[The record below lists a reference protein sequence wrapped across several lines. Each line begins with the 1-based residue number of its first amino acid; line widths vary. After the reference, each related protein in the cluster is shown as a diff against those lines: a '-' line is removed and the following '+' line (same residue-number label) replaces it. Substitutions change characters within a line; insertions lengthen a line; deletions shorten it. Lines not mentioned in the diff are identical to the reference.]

1 MRRAAVAAAFLA
13 TAGALAWGAASSPGT
28 EIAPGSPVRAPEG
41 ATIRLLP
48 GTHPAFAVSAP
59 GVTIEA
65 EPGAVVRGPV
75 VVRADEVTLR
85 GLRIQGGPS
94 GVTVEDA
101 EDVVLE
107 DVVVGGAELHGI
119 ELEDASA
126 TITGCRIS
134 SLGDPMAQ
142 GIEIRN
148 SSSRPRSVV
157 RGCAVAGGQEGLV
170 THSSRVEFLHNT
182 ITGTTMRAI
191 AITEMSE
198 GLMEGNTVRDVLG
211 SGLYCGDMSHCEIV
225 GNDVRGV
232 EDDRSGIRS
241 RAGFGAVGWY
251 HSALRL
257 RDNTFAETDAGPVR
271 LAIGSI
277 RTERFPLSVWG
288 AGLPGLVPGILV
300 SALSLLLVWGV
311 RMAVGP
317 WARRR
322 AAVAPDPAP
331 AQTGAIAIL
340 LYGFAVQSFHMLE
353 HVVQVVQVYALDAEQ
368 RAGLLGR
375 WIDLEWVHFVY
386 NVAVLGFVWWTWR
399 LVRPG
404 GPEHARLG
412 TSAPWVL
419 AGLVIQGYHLV
430 EHTAKMVQHL
440 ALGIRTAPGIFGDE
454 VGLVWFHYGINLAVY
469 AAMAA
474 PVLVLARS
482 WLRERS
488 RSTPLLPAPA

>member
-1 MRRAAVAAAFLA
+1 MKRAAIGAAFVV
-13 TAGALAWGAASSPGT
+13 TAGALGWGLASSPAT

-41 ATIRLLP
+41 GTIRLLP
-48 GTHPAFAVSAP
+48 GTHPAFEISVP

-65 EPGAVVRGPV
+65 EPGAFVRGPV

-85 GLRIQGGPS
+85 GLRIRGGPS

-107 DVVVGGAELHGI
+107 DLVVGGAEHHGI

-134 SLGDPMAQ
+134 GLADQMAQ

-170 THSSRVEFLHNT
+170 THSSRVEFLDNRVT
-182 ITGTTMRAI
+182 DTTMRAI

-198 GLMEGNTVRDVLG
+198 GLIEGNTVRDVLG

-232 EDDRSGIRS
+232 RDDRSGIRS

-251 HSALRL
+251 HSTLRL
-257 RDNTFAETDAGPVR
+257 RDNTFAETGAGPVR
-271 LAIGSI
+271 LAIGSV
-277 RTERFPLSVWG
+277 RTDRFPLSVWG
-288 AGLPGLVPGILV
+288 PGLPGLVPGVLV
-300 SALSLLLVWGV
+300 SALSMLVVVGV
-311 RMAVGP
+311 RVAVGP
-317 WARRR
+317 WVRRR
-322 AAVAPDPAP
+322 AAVAPQPPP
-331 AQTGAIAIL
+331 AQAGAIAIL

-353 HVVQVVQVYALDAEQ
+353 HVVQVVQVHALDAEH

-375 WIDLEWVHFVY
+375 WIDVEWVHFVY
-386 NVAVLGFVWWTWR
+386 NLTVLAFVWWTWR

-404 GPEHARLG
+404 GAEHARLG

-419 AGLVIQGYHLV
+419 TGLSIQGYHVV

-454 VGLVWFHYGINLAVY
+454 IGLVWFHFAINLAVY
-469 AAMAA
+469 VAMAV
-474 PVLVLARS
+474 PVWVLVRS
-482 WLRERS
+482 SLRERS
-488 RSTPLLPAPA
+488 TVGRLLPAPL